1 MAGKETDLLQ
11 LQTLKMTKP
20 EAQPRDKEAVKVG
33 WIRQIYD
40 RSLLWVQSPSG
51 VWALFLIAVAESSFF
66 PIPPDVFLMILC
78 IAAPSK
84 SFRYAAICAAGS
96 VLGGVIG
103 YGLGMGF
110 MDTIGVKILEWYGLH
125 DKYETVQDLYRRYD
139 ALAVGAAGFTPL
151 PYKLFTITAGAFKIN
166 FVTFALVSLLSRSAR
181 FFLVAAFIYKFGAPV
196 RHFIE
201 RYFNLLSILFF
212 ILLIGGFLIVRLF
225 F

>member
-1 MAGKETDLLQ
+1 MAGKTTDFRLQ
-11 LQTLKMTKP
+11 PSTTMTKP
-20 EAQPRDKEAVKVG
+20 ASEKNDQEVG
-33 WIRQIYD
+33 WVRQIYD

-51 VWALFLIAVAESSFF
+51 VWALFFLAIAESSFF
-66 PIPPDVFLMILC
+66 PIPPDVFLMVLC
-78 IAAPSK
+78 ISVPRR

-96 VLGGVIG
+96 VIGGAIG

-110 MDTIGVKILEWYGLH
+110 MDTIGMKILAWYGLH
-125 DKYETVQDLYRRYD
+125 DKYEVVQNLYQQYD

-166 FVTFALVSLLSRSAR
+166 FVTFILVSLVARSAR

-212 ILLIGGFLIVRLF
+212 ILLIGGFLVVKLF

>member
-1 MAGKETDLLQ
+1 MIKSADEKGVQ
-11 LQTLKMTKP
+11 
-20 EAQPRDKEAVKVG
+20 KVG

-40 RSLLWVQSPSG
+40 RCLLWVQTPAG
-51 VWALFLIAVAESSFF
+51 VWALFFIAVAESSFF
-66 PIPPDVFLMILC
+66 PIPPDVFLMVLC
-78 IAAPSK
+78 ISVPRK

-96 VLGGVIG
+96 VIGGAIG

-125 DKYETVQDLYRRYD
+125 DKYEVVQDLYRQYD

-166 FVTFALVSLLSRSAR
+166 FVTFMLVSILARSAR

-201 RYFNLLSILFF
+201 RYFNILTILFF
-212 ILLIGGFLIVRLF
+212 ILLIGGFLVVKYFL
-225 F
+225 

>member
-1 MAGKETDLLQ
+1 
-11 LQTLKMTKP
+11 MTEP
-20 EAQPRDKEAVKVG
+20 ADGSSVEKVG

-40 RSLLWVQSPSG
+40 RSLLWVQSPTG

-78 IAAPSK
+78 IAKPSK
-84 SFRYAAICAAGS
+84 SFRYAAVCSVGS
-96 VLGGVIG
+96 VLGGMIG
-103 YGLGMGF
+103 YGLGLGF
-110 MDTIGVKILEWYGLH
+110 MDTIGVQILNWYGLH
-125 DKYETVQDLYRRYD
+125 DKYEVVQNLYRQYD

-166 FVTFALVSLLSRSAR
+166 FVTFTLVSILSRSAR

-196 RHFIE
+196 RYFIE
-201 RYFNLLSILFF
+201 RYFNLLTILFF
-212 ILLIGGFLIVRLF
+212 ILLVGGFLVMKLF

>member
-1 MAGKETDLLQ
+1 
-11 LQTLKMTKP
+11 MTKP
-20 EAQPRDKEAVKVG
+20 ADEKGVQKVG

-51 VWALFLIAVAESSFF
+51 VWALFFIALVESSFF
-66 PIPPDVFLMILC
+66 PIPPDIFLIVLC
-78 IAAPSK
+78 IAIPKK
-84 SFRYAAICAAGS
+84 SFRYAAICTVGS
-96 VLGGVIG
+96 VVGGVIG
-103 YGLGMGF
+103 YGLGLGF
-110 MDTIGVKILEWYGLH
+110 MDTIGVKILDWYGLQ
-125 DKYETVQDLYRRYD
+125 DKYEVVQNLYRQYD
-139 ALAVGAAGFTPL
+139 ALALGAAGFTPL

-166 FVTFALVSLLSRSAR
+166 FVTFILVSLLSRAAR

-212 ILLIGGFLIVRLF
+212 ILLVGGFLVVKLF

>member
-1 MAGKETDLLQ
+1 MAGK
-11 LQTLKMTKP
+11 MNKP
-20 EAQPRDKEAVKVG
+20 EAKAGEKDPQKIS

-40 RSLLWVQSPSG
+40 KSLLWVQSPYG

-66 PIPPDVFLMILC
+66 PIPPDVFLMVLC
-78 IAAPSK
+78 ISVPQK

-96 VLGGVIG
+96 VIGGAIG
-103 YGLGMGF
+103 YGLGLGF
-110 MDTIGVKILEWYGLH
+110 MDTVGVKILEWYGLH
-125 DKYETVQDLYRRYD
+125 DKYEVVQSLYRQYD

-166 FVTFALVSLLSRSAR
+166 FATFILVSLVARSAR

-201 RYFNLLSILFF
+201 RYFNLLTILFF
-212 ILLIGGFLIVRLF
+212 ILLIGGFLVVKLF

>member
-1 MAGKETDLLQ
+1 
-11 LQTLKMTKP
+11 MTKTKAP
-20 EAQPRDKEAVKVG
+20 SNEKSVAKISWV
-33 WIRQIYD
+33 RQIYD
-40 RSLLWVQSPSG
+40 RCLVWVQSPYG
-51 VWALFLIAVAESSFF
+51 IWALFFIAVAESSFF
-66 PIPPDVFLMILC
+66 PIPPDVFLMVLC
-78 IAAPSK
+78 IAVPPK
-84 SFRYAAICAAGS
+84 SFRYAAICAVGS
-96 VLGGVIG
+96 VLGGMLG
-103 YGLGMGF
+103 YGLGLGF
-110 MDTIGVKILEWYGLH
+110 MDTVGVKILEWYGLH
-125 DKYETVQDLYRRYD
+125 DKYEVVQNLYQQYD

-166 FVTFALVSLLSRSAR
+166 FVTFILVSIVSRSAR

>member
-1 MAGKETDLLQ
+1 
-11 LQTLKMTKP
+11 MTKP
-20 EAQPRDKEAVKVG
+20 ADEKGVQKVG

-40 RSLLWVQSPSG
+40 RCLLWVQTPAG
-51 VWALFLIAVAESSFF
+51 VWALFFIAVAESSFF
-66 PIPPDVFLMILC
+66 PIPPDVFLMVLC
-78 IAAPSK
+78 ISVPRK

-96 VLGGVIG
+96 VIGGAIG

-125 DKYETVQDLYRRYD
+125 DKYEVVQDLYRQYD

-166 FVTFALVSLLSRSAR
+166 FVTFMLVSILSRSAR

-201 RYFNLLSILFF
+201 RYFNILTILFF
-212 ILLIGGFLIVRLF
+212 ILLIGGFLVIKYFL
-225 F
+225 